1 MDVQYVVSNNH
12 FHLAVIY
19 SLISNSISEKMTRK
33 RKRPAYNSQGDEAL
47 DLHFETSI
55 DTGMRES
62 SLGLI
67 PPIVT
72 LPPAGVPDLIRD
84 TSATKVQLLPS
95 EFNTA

>member
-55 DTGMRES
+55 DMREP

-72 LPPAGVPDLIRD
+72 LPPAGAADLIRD

-95 EFNTA
+95 EFNPA